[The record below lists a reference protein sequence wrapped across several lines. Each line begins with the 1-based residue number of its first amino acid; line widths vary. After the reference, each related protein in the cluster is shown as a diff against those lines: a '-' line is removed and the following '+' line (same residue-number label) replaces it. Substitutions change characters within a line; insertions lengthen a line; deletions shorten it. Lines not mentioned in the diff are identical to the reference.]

1 VGSIIFED
9 LFHLYL
15 IKRRI
20 KPFFHYKYKY
30 LGSMSGSFPLKTVC
44 RGSFHFLLQNER
56 IGLVRSKTSWKW
68 AEYELCLWSAFI
80 SWRKPSFSEMSI
92 FSLFSSWKR
101 AFYKFGH
108 GGAPWLANISANLRK
123 NSKRS
128 KWNTLGLG
136 ENWFMKKTRSKKSR
150 DTVPLTD
157 RPNLSFW

>member
-1 VGSIIFED
+1 VGSIIFAD

-108 GGAPWLANISANLRK
+108 RSDTFSLILRMQK
-123 NSKRS
+123 FFFIFFSH
-128 KWNTLGLG
+128 
-136 ENWFMKKTRSKKSR
+136 
-150 DTVPLTD
+150 
-157 RPNLSFW
+157 NLSTSTSSSV

>member
-1 VGSIIFED
+1 VGSIIFAD

-108 GGAPWLANISANLRK
+108 RRPLIPIGWTNVQILPRLIW
-123 NSKRS
+123 
-128 KWNTLGLG
+128 
-136 ENWFMKKTRSKKSR
+136 
-150 DTVPLTD
+150 PLTN
-157 RPNLSFW
+157 RKLLHTKTSSKLLNHR